1 MKEFLQNAYNRIL
14 KDFQVIL
21 SIAYLLAVGVG
32 MLFNYHKYDRFNIN
46 IFDYADITDFLI
58 APFADYRIFLFT
70 LISII
75 ILGSIYRLDVYIRKN
90 QPKIHEII
98 SLKEYTNLFSSTTF
112 NSLSIL
118 LIIPFYIWLAAGV
131 YGKFAK
137 KNILN
142 DAPISFYYSD
152 NTEEQAQMIGKTKT
166 VLFLLKNDE
175 VKVVPIS
182 SIKSYKLQ
190 KAL

>member
-90 QPKIHEII
+90 KPKIHEII
-98 SLKEYTNLFSSTTF
+98 SLKKYTNLFSSTTF

-137 KNILN
+137 KNILK

>member
-137 KNILN
+137 KNILK